1 MRKPVLIAAAAA
13 AASLLTIAVNVAQ
26 VAAAT
31 ATWTVTPGG
40 SFASFSGSGH
50 NQRFTDPGTGAEIL
64 CPDLQISGRF
74 KSGTGLA
81 NPVGTITSVGSD
93 FAAGQPYGCTVSGNA
108 GTVDI
113 MVTFSPVNIRA
124 IRYDASQNLTYGALA
139 GIHAAFSSPTC
150 SGIID
155 GASAM
160 AGNGLVRFKYQDN
173 IGFLLTLFGG
183 DSLHLFNVSGC
194 GGLINSGD
202 ALTFRAGFALGT
214 TKGDHATSITS
225 P

>member
-1 MRKPVLIAAAAA
+1 MRTPVLIVASAA
-13 AASLLTIAVNVAQ
+13 AASLLTIAGN

-50 NQRFTDPGTGAEIL
+50 NQRFIDISTSATIL

-81 NPVGTITSVGSD
+81 NPVGTITSVGSN
-93 FAAGQPYGCTVSGNA
+93 FAAGQPYGCTVSGSA

-113 MVTFSPVNIRA
+113 MVTFSPAKIRA
-124 IRYDASQNLTYGALA
+124 VRYDASQNLTYGALA

-155 GASAM
+155 GTSAT

-173 IGFLLTLFGG
+173 IGFLLTLFAGH
-183 DSLHLFNVSGC
+183 SLHLFNVSGC

-202 ALTFRAGFALGT
+202 ALAFRAGFALGT
-214 TKGDHATSITS
+214 AKGDHVTSITS

>member
-1 MRKPVLIAAAAA
+1 MRTPVLIAASAAA
-13 AASLLTIAVNVAQ
+13 VSLLTIAVSVAP

-50 NQRFTDPGTGAEIL
+50 NQRFTDPSTSAEIL

-74 KSGTGLA
+74 KSGTGLV
-81 NPVGTITSVGSD
+81 NPVGTITSVGSN
-93 FAAGQPYGCTVSGNA
+93 FAAGQPYGCTVSGTA

-113 MVTFSPVNIRA
+113 MVTFSPVKIRA
-124 IRYDASQNLTYGALA
+124 VRYDADENLTNGALA
-139 GIHAAFSSPTC
+139 GIHAAFSSPAC

-155 GASAM
+155 GTSAT
-160 AGNGLVRFKYQDN
+160 AGNGLVRFSYQDN
-173 IGFLLTLFGG
+173 IGFLLTLFAGAR
-183 DSLHLFNVSGC
+183 LHLFNVSGC
-194 GGLINSGD
+194 GGLLNSGD
-202 ALTFRAGFALGT
+202 ALSFRAGFALGT
-214 TKGDHATSITS
+214 SKGDHVTSITS

>member
-1 MRKPVLIAAAAA
+1 MRTPVLIAASAA
-13 AASLLTIAVNVAQ
+13 AASLLTIAVSVAP
-26 VAAAT
+26 VAAAP

-50 NQRFTDPGTGAEIL
+50 NQRFIDPSTGVKAL
-64 CPDLQISGRF
+64 CPDLQISGEF
-74 KSGTGLA
+74 KSGAGLA
-81 NPVGTITSVGSD
+81 NPVGTITSVGSN
-93 FAAGQPYGCTVSGNA
+93 FAAGQPYGCTVSGAA
-108 GTVDI
+108 GTVNI
-113 MVTFSPVNIRA
+113 MVTFSPVKIRA
-124 IRYDASQNLTYGALA
+124 VRYDASQNLTYGALA
-139 GIHAAFSSPTC
+139 GIHAAFSSPAC

-155 GASAM
+155 GTSAT
-160 AGNGLVRFKYQDN
+160 AGNGLVRFRYQDG

-194 GGLINSGD
+194 AGLLNSGD

-214 TKGDHATSITS
+214 AKGDHVTSIAS

>member
-1 MRKPVLIAAAAA
+1 MRTPALIAASMA
-13 AASLLTIAVNVAQ
+13 AASLLTIAVNDAQ

-50 NQRFTDPGTGAEIL
+50 NQRFIDVSTSAKVL
-64 CPDLQISGRF
+64 CPDLQISGIF

-81 NPVGTITSVGSD
+81 NPVGTITSVGSN
-93 FAAGQPYGCTVSGNA
+93 FASGQPYGCTVSGTA

-113 MVTFSPVNIRA
+113 MVTFSPVTIRA
-124 IRYDASQNLTYGALA
+124 VRYDASQNLTYGALA

-150 SGIID
+150 SGVID
-155 GASAM
+155 GTSAV

-173 IGFLLTLFGG
+173 IGFLLTLFGVQ
-183 DSLHLFNVSGC
+183 SLHLFNVSGC

-214 TKGDHATSITS
+214 SKGDHVTSITS

>member
-1 MRKPVLIAAAAA
+1 MRTPALIAASMA

-50 NQRFTDPGTGAEIL
+50 NQHFIDVSTSAKVL

-81 NPVGTITSVGSD
+81 NPVGTITSVGNN
-93 FAAGQPYGCTVSGNA
+93 FVPGQPYGCTVSGNA
-108 GTVDI
+108 GTVVI
-113 MVTFSPVNIRA
+113 MVTFSPVKIRA
-124 IRYDASQNLTYGALA
+124 VQYDASQNLTYGALA

-155 GASAM
+155 GTSAT

-183 DSLHLFNVSGC
+183 GSLHLFNVSGC
-194 GGLINSGD
+194 GGLINNGD

-214 TKGDHATSITS
+214 SKGDHVTSITS